1 MVMSG
6 WRYIM
11 ETDDFGHIHISKN
24 QKNFKMNI
32 IKEIKVKWVQ
42 YGQI

>member
-11 ETDDFGHIHISKN
+11 ETDDFGQYSHFKN

-32 IKEIKVKWVQ
+32 IKGIKVK
-42 YGQI
+42 

>member
-6 WRYIM
+6 WRYITK
-11 ETDDFGHIHISKN
+11 TDDFGQYSHFKN

-32 IKEIKVKWVQ
+32 IKGIKVKWVQ